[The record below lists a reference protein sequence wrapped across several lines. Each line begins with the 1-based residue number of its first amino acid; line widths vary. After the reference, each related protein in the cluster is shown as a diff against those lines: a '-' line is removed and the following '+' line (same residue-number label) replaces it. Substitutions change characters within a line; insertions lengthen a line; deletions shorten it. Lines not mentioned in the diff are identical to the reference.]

1 MPFKSHIGH
10 GSAAL
15 TIVSVIFIS
24 CLVAGNDSG
33 LAAEQSPFYQ
43 DKIVRIVVG
52 TAPGGGFDVYARV
65 LARHWG
71 KYIPG
76 NPQIL
81 VENQAGAATLLAAKN
96 VFRAKPDGL
105 TIGNFISDIALG
117 RLLNQPGVD
126 FDFQKFEW
134 IGVPV
139 KDNIVCALTKAS
151 GITSIEKWKAS
162 KTPVKLGGTGRL
174 VITDNA
180 ALVLKHIVGLP
191 VQLVSGYT
199 GTAPIRLAAE
209 SGELAG
215 GCWQWESMKPT
226 WRAGLQSG
234 DVNIVVQMTAEPLPE
249 LPKVPL
255 ALNLVQSD
263 EARKLIAAAV
273 QTTPAITRLYAVP
286 PSTPK
291 DRVRTLQK
299 SFMDTMKDADFLA
312 EAKKSNLDIDP
323 TSGEETG
330 KAIDSLFHLE
340 PALVAKMKTILLGD

>member
-1 MPFKSHIGH
+1 MFFKRRVGH
-10 GSAAL
+10 NLAL
-15 TIVSVIFIS
+15 LAVARLLSIC
-24 CLVAGNDSG
+24 CLVLGNDVG
-33 LAAEQSPFYQ
+33 LAAEQTPFYQ

-76 NPQIL
+76 NPQML

-174 VITDNA
+174 VVTDNA
-180 ALVLKHIVGLP
+180 ALVLKHVVGLP

-215 GCWQWESMKPT
+215 GCWQWESIKPT
-226 WRAGLQSG
+226 WRAGLQAG
-234 DVNIVVQMTAEPLPE
+234 DVNIVVQMTAEPVPE
-249 LPKVPL
+249 LSKVPL

-286 PSTPK
+286 PGTPK

-299 SFMDTMKDADFLA
+299 SFMETMKDADFLA

-323 TSGEETG
+323 TSGEEAG